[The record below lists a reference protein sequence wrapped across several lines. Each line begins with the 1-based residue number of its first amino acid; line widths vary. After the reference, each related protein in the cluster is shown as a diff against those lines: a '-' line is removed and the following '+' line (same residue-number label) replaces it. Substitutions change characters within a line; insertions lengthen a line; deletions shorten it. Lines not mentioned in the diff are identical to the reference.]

1 MMLPA
6 TGAVPRRENAS
17 VTSPRPRPDVTVV
30 VIVYNDAA
38 RIETAVRSVLD
49 QSLRSR
55 EVIVVDDHSTDETPE
70 VMRRLAEQ
78 YPQDVTFLRLA
89 ANSGHCGAPRNEGVR
104 HARGRFVMFLDS
116 DDTLDRHACRNL
128 VAMAE

>member
-1 MMLPA
+1 MMLRA
-6 TGAVPRRENAS
+6 TGAVSTKGHAS
-17 VTSPRPRPDVTVV
+17 VTSPHTRPDVTVV
-30 VIVYNDAA
+30 VIAYNDAA

-55 EVIVVDDHSTDETPE
+55 EVIVVDDHSTDATPE

-78 YPQDVTFLRLA
+78 YPEDIKFHRLA

-128 VAMAE
+128 VAM